1 MSRPRPHLRVAA
13 ALLLA
18 SACATAPK
26 EGRPASGVAAP
37 ASEGAPATFDA
48 AVDMPSATPSAPEPA
63 QAPTVPPVPPVAPMP
78 FADLPVLGAK
88 EEGAGG
94 RLIAQHYGT
103 NPTVETRAQPLS
115 TFSIDVDTAAY
126 SLARATLNAGYL
138 PDPAAVRVEEFIN
151 SFRYDYPPPHARE
164 GRGEPFS
171 VVAEAFPSPNRRGYH
186 VLLLGLKGRVIE
198 ERARPPA
205 NLVFVVDVS
214 GSMEGPRLQMVKDAL
229 GVLVERLRED
239 DAVSVV
245 VYGSSAHVA
254 LPPTS
259 GAEKARI
266 KDALARLV
274 PEGSTHVQAG
284 LLLGYEVAKERAAGR
299 VTRLVLCS
307 DGVANNGVT
316 DADGIF
322 ATIDERAQQG
332 MALTTVGVGMG
343 GYNDVLMERLAVR
356 GQGRYVY
363 VERLA
368 EARKVFTENLGGA
381 LVNIAR
387 DVKIQVELDPSSV
400 ERYRLLGYENRH
412 LENHQFADDRVDAG
426 EIGAGHEVTALYE
439 VKLRPGADRIGWLR
453 VRSKE
458 PGQESSRLIEE
469 ELTLRLLRKTLVES
483 SATSR
488 LSLVAAGFAEK
499 LRGSYWARNLS
510 WAELQAQWRALPAEL
525 RQRADVAELGALLRR
540 AASLDRRGDPFERE
554 LPLAQMDFD
563 HLPRVAGP

>member
-1 MSRPRPHLRVAA
+1 MAQPASEAAPA
-13 ALLLA
+13 ALDA
-18 SACATAPK
+18 PTSMAPATPGPPTLPEA
-26 EGRPASGVAAP
+26 AAAP
-37 ASEGAPATFDA
+37 AS
-48 AVDMPSATPSAPEPA
+48 
-63 QAPTVPPVPPVAPMP
+63 P
-78 FADLPVLGAK
+78 FADLPVLRGSDDG
-88 EEGAGG
+88 EGG

-103 NPTVETRAQPLS
+103 NPTVETRVQPLS
-115 TFSIDVDTAAY
+115 TFSVDVDTAAW
-126 SLARATLNAGYL
+126 SLARATLHAGYL
-138 PDPAAVRVEEFIN
+138 PDPAAVRVEEFVN
-151 SFRYDYPPPHARE
+151 SFRYDYPPPLAKE
-164 GRGEPFS
+164 GRSEPFS
-171 VVAEAFPSPNRRGYH
+171 VVAEAFPSPNRHGYH

-198 ERARPPA
+198 ERTRPPA

-239 DAVSVV
+239 DAVSLV
-245 VYGSSAHVA
+245 VYGSSARVA

-266 KDALARLV
+266 LDALAHLR

-284 LLLGYEVAKERAAGR
+284 LLLAYEVAKERAAGR
-299 VTRLVLCS
+299 VTRLLLCS
-307 DGVANNGVT
+307 DGVANSGVT

-322 ATIDERAQQG
+322 ATIDKRAQQG

-343 GYNDVLMERLAVR
+343 GYNDVLMEKLAVH

-368 EARKVFTENLGGA
+368 EARRVFAENLGGT
-381 LVNIAR
+381 LVNIAS
-387 DVKIQVELDPSSV
+387 DVKIQVELDPTAV

-412 LENHQFADDRVDAG
+412 LQSHQFADDRVDAG

-439 VKLRPGADRIGWLR
+439 VKLRAGADRIGWLR
-453 VRSKE
+453 VRAKE

-469 ELTLRLLRKTLVES
+469 VLTLRLVRRTLAES

-499 LRGSYWARNLS
+499 LRGSYWARNLG
-510 WAELQAQWRALPAEL
+510 WAELQSQWRALPAEL
-525 RQRADVAELGALLRR
+525 RRRSDVAELGALLTR
-540 AASLDRRGDPFERE
+540 AAALDQRGDRFERE

-563 HLPRVAGP
+563 HLPRGAGP